1 LHPSL
6 QDDVGEHKK
15 WAEFFKC
22 PRILHSLEVVADTQ
36 DVEIKLEGEGP
47 WTLPDSGDDVT
58 MVFTPGHT
66 SGHVVL
72 YYGPDK
78 ALFTGDHLSAGYT
91 PEEELY
97 VFTRFNW

>member
-1 LHPSL
+1 
-6 QDDVGEHKK
+6 
-15 WAEFFKC
+15 
-22 PRILHSLEVVADTQ
+22 VVADTQ

-47 WTLPDSGDDVT
+47 WTLPDGGDDVT

-66 SGHVVL
+66 SGHLVL
-72 YYGPDK
+72 YYGPGK